1 MTTPMRFAYAHPD
14 AHRAEGNL
22 LAYLP
27 ITLRYDTYVLTVMGF
42 WIRVQQ
48 SRCSHTLLAS
58 SWAWCGNNRRPVCTR
73 RGVWRDCQRGV

>member
-27 ITLRYDTYVLTVMGF
+27 ITLRYDTYVLTVTGF

-48 SRCSHTLLAS
+48 L
-58 SWAWCGNNRRPVCTR
+58 V
-73 RGVWRDCQRGV
+73 D